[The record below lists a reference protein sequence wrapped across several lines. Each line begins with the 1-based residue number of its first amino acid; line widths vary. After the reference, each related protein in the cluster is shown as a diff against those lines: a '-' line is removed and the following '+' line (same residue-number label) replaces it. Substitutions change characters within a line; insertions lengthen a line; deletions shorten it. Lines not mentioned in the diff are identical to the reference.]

1 MKRINF
7 LLGVLAVTSTALFSS
22 CFSSDG
28 ADETPE
34 VPTVKPVEDK
44 TPYVLVPSSNV
55 DEDVRYEWNPTT
67 FEKGTTVT
75 VTAKAVTTGK
85 YTTDTQT
92 KKVTVGDEKQVSV
105 YFVFTE
111 KPAPAPVVVDEDV
124 TEAVTIYQGEKDA
137 KGESNS
143 TDNANNAAQSV
154 VIDEEEKITVGQ
166 VSLEIPVT
174 AVADAKATAQST
186 AFSIVV
192 VPAADENIEQV
203 SASNMKDVEDA
214 TKSEPLEATA
224 MQAICEPTG
233 AKFKNPVTI
242 AIQVPESDGIEFTA
256 VNGKDEASNCKAEG
270 NVLKMDVSHFSA
282 WDILLVAKIENFQI
296 KESVT
301 IGKQNV
307 KKGENEISYESTYG
321 WSTKAT
327 NALVRSYLVS
337 QLGSSKSR
345 TVVVKA
351 KYESTGEGVATYRV
365 ISKTAEFDVKSGR
378 RTFHVVA
385 NIGSELKIDNVTAIQ
400 PGHSGGTAN

>member
-44 TPYVLVPSSNV
+44 TPYDLVKSSNV
-55 DEDVRYEWNPTT
+55 DDVTYEWSPTT

-75 VTAKAVTTGK
+75 VTAKAKTKGK

-105 YFVFTE
+105 YFVFTK
-111 KPAPAPVVVDEDV
+111 KPAPAPVVVDENV
-124 TEAVTIYQGEKDA
+124 TEAVTIYQGKKDE
-137 KGESNS
+137 GESNS

-224 MQAICEPTG
+224 IQAICEPTG
-233 AKFKNPVTI
+233 AKFQNPVTI
-242 AIQVPESDGIEFTA
+242 GIKVPESDGIEFTA
-256 VNGKDEASNCKAEG
+256 VNGEDKASNCKTEG
-270 NVLKMDVSHFSA
+270 DVLKMDVSHFSA

-307 KKGENEISYESTYG
+307 KKGENEISYKSTYG
-321 WSTKAT
+321 WSTKTT

-345 TVVVKA
+345 SVEVKA

-385 NIGSELKIDNVTAIQ
+385 NIGSELEIVSVDAIQ

>member
-44 TPYVLVPSSNV
+44 TPYDLVKSSNV
-55 DEDVRYEWNPTT
+55 DDVTYEWSPTT

-75 VTAKAVTTGK
+75 VTAKAKTKGK

-105 YFVFTE
+105 YFVFTK
-111 KPAPAPVVVDEDV
+111 KPAPAPVVVDENV
-124 TEAVTIYQGEKDA
+124 TEAVTIYQGKKDE
-137 KGESNS
+137 GESNS

-192 VPAADENIEQV
+192 VPAADENIKQV

-224 MQAICEPTG
+224 IQAICEPTG
-233 AKFKNPVTI
+233 AKFQNPVTI
-242 AIQVPESDGIEFTA
+242 GIKVPESDGIEFTA
-256 VNGKDEASNCKAEG
+256 VNGEDKASNCKTEG
-270 NVLKMDVSHFSA
+270 DVLKMDVSHFSA

-307 KKGENEISYESTYG
+307 KKGENEISYKSTYG
-321 WSTKAT
+321 WSTKTT

-345 TVVVKA
+345 SVEVKA

-385 NIGSELKIDNVTAIQ
+385 NIGSELKIDNVAAIQ

>member
-44 TPYVLVPSSNV
+44 TPYDLVKSSNV
-55 DEDVRYEWNPTT
+55 DDVTYEWSPTT

-75 VTAKAVTTGK
+75 VTAKAKTKGK

-105 YFVFTE
+105 YFVFTK
-111 KPAPAPVVVDEDV
+111 KPAPAPVVVDENV
-124 TEAVTIYQGEKDA
+124 TEAVTIYQGKKDE
-137 KGESNS
+137 GESNS

-224 MQAICEPTG
+224 IQAICEPTG
-233 AKFKNPVTI
+233 AKFQNPVTI
-242 AIQVPESDGIEFTA
+242 GIKVPESDGIEFTA
-256 VNGKDEASNCKAEG
+256 VNGEDKASNCKTEG
-270 NVLKMDVSHFSA
+270 DVLKMDVSHFSA

-307 KKGENEISYESTYG
+307 KKGENEISYKSTYG

>member
-55 DEDVRYEWNPTT
+55 DDVRYEWNPTT

-111 KPAPAPVVVDEDV
+111 KPAPAPVVVDENV
-124 TEAVTIYQGEKDA
+124 TEAVTIYQGEKDT

-143 TDNANNAAQSV
+143 TDNSNNAAQSV

-192 VPAADENIEQV
+192 VPAADENIKQV

-256 VNGKDEASNCKAEG
+256 VNGEDKASNCKTEG
-270 NVLKMDVSHFSA
+270 DVLKMDVSHFSA
-282 WDILLVAKIENFQI
+282 WDILLVAKIENYQI

-307 KKGENEISYESTYG
+307 KKGENEISYKSTYG
-321 WSTKAT
+321 WSTEAT

-345 TVVVKA
+345 SVEVKA

-365 ISKTAEFDVKSGR
+365 ISRTAEFDVKSGR
-378 RTFHVVA
+378 RAFHVVA
-385 NIGSELKIDNVTAIQ
+385 NIGSELEIVYVDAIQ

>member
-174 AVADAKATAQST
+174 AVADAT
-186 AFSIVV
+186 
-192 VPAADENIEQV
+192 
-203 SASNMKDVEDA
+203 
-214 TKSEPLEATA
+214 
-224 MQAICEPTG
+224 
-233 AKFKNPVTI
+233 TI
-242 AIQVPESDGIEFTA
+242 
-256 VNGKDEASNCKAEG
+256 
-270 NVLKMDVSHFSA
+270 
-282 WDILLVAKIENFQI
+282 
-296 KESVT
+296 
-301 IGKQNV
+301 
-307 KKGENEISYESTYG
+307 
-321 WSTKAT
+321 
-327 NALVRSYLVS
+327 
-337 QLGSSKSR
+337 
-345 TVVVKA
+345 
-351 KYESTGEGVATYRV
+351 
-365 ISKTAEFDVKSGR
+365 
-378 RTFHVVA
+378 
-385 NIGSELKIDNVTAIQ
+385 
-400 PGHSGGTAN
+400 

>member
-55 DEDVRYEWNPTT
+55 DDVRYEWNPTT
-67 FEKGTTVT
+67 FEKGSTVT

-111 KPAPAPVVVDEDV
+111 KPAPAPVVVDENV
-124 TEAVTIYQGEKDA
+124 TEAVTIYQGKKDE
-137 KGESNS
+137 GESNS

-192 VPAADENIEQV
+192 VPAADENIKQV

-242 AIQVPESDGIEFTA
+242 AIKVPESDGIEFTA
-256 VNGKDEASNCKAEG
+256 VNGEDKASNCKTEG
-270 NVLKMDVSHFSA
+270 DVLKMDVSHFSA
-282 WDILLVAKIENFQI
+282 WDILLVAKIENYQI

-345 TVVVKA
+345 SVEVKA

-385 NIGSELKIDNVTAIQ
+385 NIGSELEIVSVDAIQ

>member
-1 MKRINF
+1 MKKINF
-7 LLGVLAVTSTALFSS
+7 LLGVLAVSSTALFSS

-28 ADETPE
+28 ADEIPE
-34 VPTVKPVEDK
+34 APTVKPVEDK

-55 DEDVRYEWNPTT
+55 DDVRYEWNPTT

-75 VTAKAVTTGK
+75 VTAKAETTGK

-154 VIDEEEKITVGQ
+154 VIDEEEEITVGQ
-166 VSLEIPVT
+166 VSLEIPAT

-203 SASNMKDVEDA
+203 SASNMKDVENA
-214 TKSEPLEATA
+214 TKSEPLEVTA

-233 AKFKNPVTI
+233 AEFKNPVTI
-242 AIQVPESDGIEFTA
+242 AIKVPESDGIEFTA
-256 VNGKDEASNCKAEG
+256 VNGEYKASNCKAEG
-270 NVLKMDVSHFSA
+270 DVLKMDVNHFSA

-301 IGKQNV
+301 TDKQYV
-307 KKGENEISYESTYG
+307 KKGENEISYKSTYG
-321 WSTKAT
+321 WSTQAT

-365 ISKTAEFDVKSGR
+365 ISRTAEFDVKSGR
-378 RTFHVVA
+378 RAFHVVA
-385 NIGSELKIDNVTAIQ
+385 NIGSELEIVYVDAIQ

>member
-44 TPYVLVPSSNV
+44 TPYVLVKSSNV
-55 DEDVRYEWNPTT
+55 DDVRYEWNPTT
-67 FEKGTTVT
+67 FEKGSTVT

-111 KPAPAPVVVDEDV
+111 KPAPAPVVVDENV
-124 TEAVTIYQGEKDA
+124 TEAVTIYQGEKDT

-143 TDNANNAAQSV
+143 TDNSNNAAQSV

-192 VPAADENIEQV
+192 VPAADENIKQV

-242 AIQVPESDGIEFTA
+242 AIKVPESDGIEFTA
-256 VNGKDEASNCKAEG
+256 VNGEDKASNCKTEG
-270 NVLKMDVSHFSA
+270 DVLKMDVSHFSA
-282 WDILLVAKIENFQI
+282 WDILLVAKIENYQI

-345 TVVVKA
+345 SVEVKA

-365 ISKTAEFDVKSGR
+365 ISKTAEFDVKSGK

-385 NIGSELKIDNVTAIQ
+385 NIGSELEIVSVDAIQ